1 MNQAIELSQ
10 AIRQLPLEAP
20 AHSAWS
26 AIQNHKS
33 KNTVWSKWIMATAAS
48 TALAFVLFFHTQT
61 SQQNTSMITSNEPTK
76 VEQLI
81 KQSTQMENTFY
92 AQQDDS
98 ISSASVIAANLSIE
112 DQLIVIDQQLIQQ
125 ASPAEALSLWQS
137 RIDVLNA
144 GIRLNKTNAD
154 FNSQGRNYDLALASI
169 N

>member
-33 KNTVWSKWIMATAAS
+33 KTVWPKWMMATAAS
-48 TALAFVLFFHTQT
+48 TALAFVLFFQTQT
-61 SQQNTSMITSNEPTK
+61 SQQNTSMITNNEPTK
-76 VEQLI
+76 IEQLI
-81 KQSTQMENTFY
+81 NQSTHMENTFY

-112 DQLIVIDQQLIQQ
+112 DQLIAIDQQLAQQ